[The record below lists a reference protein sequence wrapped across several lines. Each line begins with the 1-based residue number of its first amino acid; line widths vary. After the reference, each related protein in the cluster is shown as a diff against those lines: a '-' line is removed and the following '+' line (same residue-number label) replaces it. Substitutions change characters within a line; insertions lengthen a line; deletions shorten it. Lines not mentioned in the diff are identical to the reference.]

1 MIASW
6 PRCSPVRPGDTRLP
20 VTLLTGFLGSGKTT
34 LLKRILSAPHMAGT
48 AVLINEFGEIGLDHL
63 LVRAVHGSAL
73 VLQNGCICCA
83 LQADLQQG
91 LRDLIGHR
99 GAGAALPSFERV
111 VIETTGLADPAP
123 ILRLLDLDPML
134 KHQLRLDKCVATVD
148 ALHGGSQLRTH
159 EEARRQAAAADR
171 LVMTKTDM
179 APQDAVRLLR
189 ARLDAVNPTGLVLD
203 VQAPDFDPRRLIV
216 EGLADPET
224 KSAEAARW
232 FRRAGPASVMA
243 SHAHAERGGG
253 DDATAG
259 LEGTIRSFSLR
270 LVEAID
276 WTAFGVW
283 LTSLLHRHG
292 PNVLRVKGLLN
303 VPDAEGPIVL
313 HGVQSVIHPPV
324 HLDAW
329 PDGDRSSRLVFIVQ
343 DLDPDRIRRSLL
355 TFLRAA
361 RGDGR
366 AAVEAA

>member
-1 MIASW
+1 M
-6 PRCSPVRPGDTRLP
+6 RPGDARLP

-34 LLKRILSAPHMAGT
+34 LLKRLLSAPDMAGT

-91 LRDLIGHR
+91 LRELIAGR
-99 GAGAALPSFERV
+99 GEGGGLPAFERV

-148 ALHGGSQLRTH
+148 AVHGGAQLRTH

-171 LVMTKTDM
+171 LVMTKSDV
-179 APQDAVRLLR
+179 AGEDAIRLLR
-189 ARLDAVNPTGLVLD
+189 FRLDALNPTGVVLD
-203 VQAPDFDPRRLIV
+203 VHAPGFDPRALIV

-224 KSAEAARW
+224 RLAEAGRW
-232 FRRAGPASVMA
+232 FRRAGPSAAMA
-243 SHAHAERGGG
+243 SHAHAESGGAE
-253 DDATAG
+253 ATP
-259 LEGTIRSFSLR
+259 EGAIRSFSLR
-270 LVEAID
+270 LEEAVD

-292 PNVLRVKGLLN
+292 PSVLRVKGLLD
-303 VPDAEGPIVL
+303 VPDAAGPIVL

-329 PDGDRSSRLVFIVQ
+329 PDDDRSSRLVFIVQ

-361 RGDGR
+361 RGEDA
-366 AAVEAA
+366 AAVDAA